1 VEHDGEEVEQAV
13 MVEVEFAL
21 VTALEEE
28 SLAQEAQCD
37 SIKAGIYIIFVSG
50 AAPSNIV
57 CEHSLTHNDTAPEKR
72 NSTNNSIVY

>member
-1 VEHDGEEVEQAV
+1 MEHDGEEVEQAV

-37 SIKAGIYIIFVSG
+37 SIKAGIYIIFVTG
-50 AAPSNIV
+50 AARTN
-57 CEHSLTHNDTAPEKR
+57 TAPEKR
-72 NSTNNSIVY
+72 NSANNSLIYNAT